1 MRFLIIFWTAVKA
14 FITFFH
20 GDNSVEVICLLKI
33 IFWSNLQFRVM
44 LHWCMDTFLGVKW
57 VKCIMIC
64 LTHLSI
70 SELKPL
76 WGMATLPFFSAIM
89 KSDLKMVLIN
99 VSRQIGISVKIKL
112 SVVSQLIIFLWNL
125 YFKLKLLFI
134 SIVILLFTA

>member
-1 MRFLIIFWTAVKA
+1 
-14 FITFFH
+14 
-20 GDNSVEVICLLKI
+20 
-33 IFWSNLQFRVM
+33 
-44 LHWCMDTFLGVKW
+44 
-57 VKCIMIC
+57 MIC

-112 SVVSQLIIFLWNL
+112 SVVSQLIIFL
-125 YFKLKLLFI
+125 
-134 SIVILLFTA
+134 